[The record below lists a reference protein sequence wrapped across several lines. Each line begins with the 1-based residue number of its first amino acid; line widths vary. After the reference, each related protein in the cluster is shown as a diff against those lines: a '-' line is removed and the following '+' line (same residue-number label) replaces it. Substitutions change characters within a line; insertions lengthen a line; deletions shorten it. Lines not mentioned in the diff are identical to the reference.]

1 MRSIPLELKLVYVY
15 GLRSLFA
22 LDYIILYRS
31 ALFERLETFH
41 VES

>member
-1 MRSIPLELKLVYVY
+1 MASIQELKLVYVY

-22 LDYIILYRS
+22 LDYIVLNSS
-31 ALFERLETFH
+31 ALFERLEAFH